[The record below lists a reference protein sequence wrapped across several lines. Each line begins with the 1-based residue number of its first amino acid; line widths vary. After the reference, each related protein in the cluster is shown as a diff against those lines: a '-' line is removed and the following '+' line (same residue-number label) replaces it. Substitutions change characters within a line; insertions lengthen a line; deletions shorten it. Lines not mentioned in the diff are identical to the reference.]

1 MKNLDES
8 RSAPLKNKDI
18 NTFKNNQLKF
28 TGGATNI
35 PPDQMKCNI
44 LKARMEEDL
53 KKGWA
58 FPEIVE
64 FKTDPFIITLHWVF
78 RLCLIYFSCINI
90 YSVCYKLDLFIV
102 LNTVFME
109 MAILFMAE
117 FMEEVIE
124 EMTLCYCYVN
134 ILVSLL

>member
-1 MKNLDES
+1 M
-8 RSAPLKNKDI
+8 
-18 NTFKNNQLKF
+18 
-28 TGGATNI
+28 
-35 PPDQMKCNI
+35 
-44 LKARMEEDL
+44 
-53 KKGWA
+53 
-58 FPEIVE
+58 
-64 FKTDPFIITLHWVF
+64 LHWVF
-78 RLCLIYFSCINI
+78 RLCLIYFFCINI

-102 LNTVFME
+102 LNTVFIE

>member
-1 MKNLDES
+1 M
-8 RSAPLKNKDI
+8 
-18 NTFKNNQLKF
+18 
-28 TGGATNI
+28 
-35 PPDQMKCNI
+35 
-44 LKARMEEDL
+44 
-53 KKGWA
+53 
-58 FPEIVE
+58 
-64 FKTDPFIITLHWVF
+64 
-78 RLCLIYFSCINI
+78 
-90 YSVCYKLDLFIV
+90 CYKLDLFIV